1 MLAAGG
7 ALQACVERTRQA
19 RRITCKHALIRFIER
34 AAFVERIPGLIARLG
49 VVYGAGE
56 GDTTQPQPPLVHA
69 GSRKNYN
76 PRKLT
81 GLTELTGK
89 LSPN

>member
-1 MLAAGG
+1 MERKPG
-7 ALQACVERTRQA
+7 AD
-19 RRITCKHALIRFIER
+19 
-34 AAFVERIPGLIARLG
+34 PRLG

-56 GDTTQPQPPLVHA
+56 GDKQHSLNRSCSCRLKEKITIR
-69 GSRKNYN
+69 G
-76 PRKLT
+76 KLT